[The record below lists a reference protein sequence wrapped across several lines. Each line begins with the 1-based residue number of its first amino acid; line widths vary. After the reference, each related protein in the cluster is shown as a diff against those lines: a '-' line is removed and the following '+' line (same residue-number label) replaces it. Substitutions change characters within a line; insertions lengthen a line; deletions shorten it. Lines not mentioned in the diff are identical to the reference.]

1 VLAWQ
6 CVLFGESPGQ
16 EIGLGGILYSIYC
29 RVLHTA
35 TLALFLACLARVRN
49 LQNTDILWRC
59 KKNPHL
65 DANYF
70 PKRFQ
75 FVTPT
80 DKREGVFSD
89 NIQMI
94 LIKTKIHEDDLRSER
109 GLPAIE

>member
-1 VLAWQ
+1 
-6 CVLFGESPGQ
+6 
-16 EIGLGGILYSIYC
+16 
-29 RVLHTA
+29 
-35 TLALFLACLARVRN
+35 LARVRN

-109 GLPAIE
+109 GFPPLNDGAATRYAMRARVASLLSGDRATAK